1 MFRDDIDVEV
11 GMYARH
17 RHQGTALVLAMI
29 VLIILSALTAGL
41 ATLSAN
47 SVQIAHSQCQSD
59 VAYRAAESGLEI
71 MRYWLSRFIMPK
83 TTPTGEYLATIVAY
97 LQSDLAA
104 AGVTQ
109 IDVHDDGSVPAVSV
123 DTAAGGSFWAQLRM
137 DVNDPSV
144 LRLSVTGAHRQA
156 TRTIEVAFH
165 MAPYQHPIFNYGMAT
180 RGALQFPRNP
190 TLTGATLGW
199 EADVYVDTPEMVAV
213 DIGGNANFAGDF
225 YLANS
230 EGQLCC
236 SGSLVIAGESG
247 EAAVDNHVFAGA
259 EPVAFPMPETDIF
272 TGYATGPAV
281 NPATM
286 DLTKGLTLTNAIIPA
301 GTNPTFD
308 GSVIIQGILLIES
321 PNIVTFNRNCQ
332 LNGIMVGDGN
342 LGTPENSQI
351 NFLGNFAT
359 GPYPTGPQFDWLASA
374 VGTSILTPRFSVS
387 FTGNFSAIDGVVAA
401 GNLRFAGNAN
411 ADIHGTLINYGTAP
425 MVVDGN
431 ISLAFDRAASTK
443 IPGGFDTHR
452 VLEYEPCSYAMA
464 F

>member
-11 GMYARH
+11 GMYKRH
-17 RHQGTALVLAMI
+17 RHQGTTFVLIMI
-29 VLIILSALTAGL
+29 VLTMFSALAASL
-41 ATLSAN
+41 ATFSTN
-47 SVQIAHSQCQSD
+47 SIQIAHSYRQGD
-59 VAYRAAESGLEI
+59 TAYRAAESGLET

-83 TTPTGEYLATIVAY
+83 TTPTSEYLATIVAS
-97 LQSDLAA
+97 LQNDLTATGVSQIVVQSDS
-104 AGVTQ
+104 
-109 IDVHDDGSVPAVSV
+109 SVPAVSI
-123 DTAAGGSFWAQLRM
+123 DTTAGSRFSAQLQM
-137 DVNDPSV
+137 DASDPSV
-144 LRLSVTGAHRQA
+144 LRLSVTGAQGQS

-180 RGALQFPRNP
+180 KGALHFPQNP
-190 TLTGATLGW
+190 TLTGTTLDW
-199 EADVYVDTPEMVAV
+199 EANVYVDTPDMVAV

-230 EGQLCC
+230 DGQLCC

-259 EPVAFPMPETDIF
+259 EPVAFPMPETNIF
-272 TGYATGPAV
+272 TSYATGSVV

-301 GTNPTFD
+301 GTNPTFG

-321 PNIVTFNRNCQ
+321 PNIVTFGRNCQ

-359 GPYPTGPQFDWLASA
+359 GPYPTGPQYDWLASA
-374 VGTSILTPRFSVS
+374 VGTSILTPYFSVS
-387 FTGNFSAIDGVVAA
+387 FTGNFSAIDGIVAA
-401 GNLRFAGNAN
+401 GGLKFAGNAR
-411 ADIHGTLINYGTAP
+411 ADVRGTLINYGTEP

-431 ISLAFDRAASTK
+431 IALAFDRAGSTK
-443 IPGGFDTHR
+443 IPAAFDTHR
-452 VLEYEPCSYAMA
+452 VLEYEPCSHAMA